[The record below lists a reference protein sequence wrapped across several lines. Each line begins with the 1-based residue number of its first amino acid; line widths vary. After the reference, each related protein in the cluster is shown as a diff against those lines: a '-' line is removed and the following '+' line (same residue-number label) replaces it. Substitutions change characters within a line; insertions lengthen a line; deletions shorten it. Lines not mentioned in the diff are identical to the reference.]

1 MAKMDGLTCSIRYLD
16 GKLVNAETRGNGLI
30 GEDVTHNIFFVKGVP
45 TEIPIKDEV
54 IIDGEI
60 ICTYDDFEKFSS
72 EYANPRNFAAGS
84 IRLLSNAE
92 CASRHLTFVAWDCIK
107 GIEKLL
113 LSSKFFELDQLGFI
127 CVPHIILSPKVS
139 ITHAIILLQSWAQ
152 EEKYPIDG
160 IVFKYD
166 NCEYYSSLGAT
177 GHHFRGGLAYKFYD
191 EEYES
196 NLQKI
201 EWSMGKT
208 SQLTPVAVFDDIDFG
223 DSTVNRASLHNLNI
237 IRQVLGRP
245 YINQK
250 IKVFKANMIIPQIS
264 WAEKSEDDTHEYL
277 YPPTICPYCGE
288 PTEIRDDFLY
298 CSNPQCTGKLINHL
312 DHFVGK
318 KGLDIKGLSK
328 QTLEKLIDWGWVNKL
343 HDLFTLEQYRD
354 EWIKKDGF
362 GIKSVDKILLAIQ
375 DARDCELWQFISA
388 LSIPLIGSTYAKE
401 ICKKEIDWA
410 TFREDIKTHF
420 DFTHWDGFGY
430 EMDQSLRLFNYK
442 EADELVE
449 NVLYLK
455 NSLYN
460 QSTIE
465 SEITGKTFCITGKLI
480 NYKNRTELKNIIEE
494 HGGKVVDSVSNKTN
508 YLINNDISSTSSK
521 NVKAK
526 SLNIQIITE
535 A

>member
-16 GKLVNAETRGNGLI
+16 GKLVNAETRGNGFI

-127 CVPHIILSPKVS
+127 CVPHIILSPKVN
-139 ITHAIILLQSWAQ
+139 ITHTIILLQSWAQ

-208 SQLTPVAVFDDIDFG
+208 SQLTPVAVFNDIDFG
-223 DSTVNRASLHNLNI
+223 DSIVNRASLHNLNI
-237 IRQVLGRP
+237 IR
-245 YINQK
+245 
-250 IKVFKANMIIPQIS
+250 
-264 WAEKSEDDTHEYL
+264 
-277 YPPTICPYCGE
+277 
-288 PTEIRDDFLY
+288 
-298 CSNPQCTGKLINHL
+298 
-312 DHFVGK
+312 
-318 KGLDIKGLSK
+318 
-328 QTLEKLIDWGWVNKL
+328 
-343 HDLFTLEQYRD
+343 
-354 EWIKKDGF
+354 
-362 GIKSVDKILLAIQ
+362 
-375 DARDCELWQFISA
+375 
-388 LSIPLIGSTYAKE
+388 
-401 ICKKEIDWA
+401 
-410 TFREDIKTHF
+410 
-420 DFTHWDGFGY
+420 
-430 EMDQSLRLFNYK
+430 
-442 EADELVE
+442 
-449 NVLYLK
+449 
-455 NSLYN
+455 
-460 QSTIE
+460 
-465 SEITGKTFCITGKLI
+465 
-480 NYKNRTELKNIIEE
+480 
-494 HGGKVVDSVSNKTN
+494 
-508 YLINNDISSTSSK
+508 
-521 NVKAK
+521 
-526 SLNIQIITE
+526 
-535 A
+535 